1 MKRLILLTVVIML
14 LNLNNLSAKQDN
26 IKNGVE
32 KTYYPN
38 GVLWLELTY
47 KNGKLEGIQKSYF
60 ENGNIQTE
68 DEYKNDKRNGQYK
81 GYSSNGNLYVE
92 YTFIDDKKNGP
103 FALYY
108 KSGKLKEK
116 GTYKDDVV
124 HGKVS
129 FFDENHITFPTKTH
143 HNFVE
148 CHHIIPL
155 SLSDSFSENLD
166 CINNIIPLCPN
177 CHKAIHLS
185 NSAFKEPL
193 ISRIYNESEL
203 TNSFTNITFD
213 DLKEIYIL

>member
-1 MKRLILLTVVIML
+1 ML

-60 ENGNIQTE
+60 ENGKIQTE

-108 KSGKLKEK
+108 KSGKKK

-124 HGKVS
+124 HGRVS
-129 FFDENHITFPTKTH
+129 FFEEDGTLSMEVEFKNGNPVSAMWGDGRKWTK
-143 HNFVE
+143 
-148 CHHIIPL
+148 
-155 SLSDSFSENLD
+155 
-166 CINNIIPLCPN
+166 
-177 CHKAIHLS
+177 
-185 NSAFKEPL
+185 KEL
-193 ISRIYNESEL
+193 MTWWKKGL
-203 TNSFTNITFD
+203 
-213 DLKEIYIL
+213 